1 MSTKQRAND
10 RGVRQAKHLVRVLG
24 DELRHGRSQ
33 SGLSQAS
40 LGRAVGV
47 SGQHVSRIERGDVQ
61 GAAVALYARL
71 FAVLGMRLT
80 ARPYPD
86 GDPLRD
92 TASARLLQ
100 RLQGHLHPTV
110 AMRTEVR
117 LKRDGDLRAWD
128 AQLDTAASTC
138 KVEAETVLYD
148 LQAQVRRLT
157 LKMDDDGVDV
167 VILLVAGTHRNRRVL
182 REFRDLLRNQ
192 FPLDTRDVMEP
203 LRAGRLPDQSGIVV
217 L

>member
-1 MSTKQRAND
+1 MSTKQRPND
-10 RGVRQAKHLVRVLG
+10 RGVRQARHLLRVLG

-40 LGRAVGV
+40 LGRATGV
-47 SGQHVSRIERGDVQ
+47 SGQHVSRIERGEVP

-71 FAVLGMRLT
+71 FAVLGMRLS

-92 TASARLLQ
+92 TASARLL
-100 RLQGHLHPTV
+100 RRFQGHRHPTV
-110 AMRTEVR
+110 VMRTEVR
-117 LKRDGDLRAWD
+117 LGREGDLRAWD
-128 AQLDTAASTC
+128 AQLATAVGTC

-157 LKMDDDGVDV
+157 LKMDDDGADV

-182 REFRDLLRNQ
+182 REFRDLIRNQ
-192 FPLDTRDVMEP
+192 FPLDTRNIMAS
-203 LRAGRLPDQSGIVV
+203 LRAGRLPDQSGVVV